1 MGSKDSRTKTDVSSL
16 ARGAALEFATID
28 DILYPSEAIDS
39 ELNRTRGNNL
49 RRIVSMLTQWIQRSE
64 TVAENSNE
72 YNCEYRDAE

>member
-16 ARGAALEFATID
+16 ARGAALECATID

-39 ELNRTRGNNL
+39 KLNRTRGNNL

-64 TVAENSNE
+64 TVAAKSNE

>member
-1 MGSKDSRTKTDVSSL
+1 
-16 ARGAALEFATID
+16 LEYATID

-64 TVAENSNE
+64 TVAAKSNE

>member
-1 MGSKDSRTKTDVSSL
+1 M
-16 ARGAALEFATID
+16 ECATID

-64 TVAENSNE
+64 TVAAKSNE

>member
-1 MGSKDSRTKTDVSSL
+1 M
-16 ARGAALEFATID
+16 ECATID

-39 ELNRTRGNNL
+39 KLNRTRGNNL

-64 TVAENSNE
+64 TVAAKSNE

>member
-1 MGSKDSRTKTDVSSL
+1 M
-16 ARGAALEFATID
+16 EFATID